1 MKGNR
6 KFRQLRNDDSGVA
19 NVVGTSIMLAIM
31 VPIVGSVSFTFTNM
45 MYQQR
50 EMMREQTV
58 IMENFTEYMQGFKFN
73 QGTGGNNSTTPYVE
87 YEFNSTT
94 RLWDFWYC
102 VGHEAK
108 WIKLTPDVEL
118 QTPKYTLT
126 VIIIGRGNVTKN
138 PLNSTY
144 DSGTQVQISATPNAE
159 WIFTSWYGDVTGS
172 NNPTTITMN
181 GNKAISAVFVSKD
194 VS

>member
-6 KFRQLRNDDSGVA
+6 KIRQMRNDDSAVA

-73 QGTGGNNSTTPYVE
+73 QGTGGNNSTNPYVE